1 MLNFAN
7 PGSLL
12 PGLRPAAWRGVTFW
26 VIDASHTVGRR
37 IHATLYPGLDLKTHD
52 DTGPL
57 DGPIRLS
64 GLIIGD
70 DYVSKAEALGRAF
83 RSPGSGTLMHPWR
96 GPIDCVLLRP
106 AEISFAADEL
116 RVARVECEFD
126 PTGDGPLG
134 GLAGGLLGGLLGG
147 AFGSLTGLLGAVGGL
162 LGAATGL
169 IGSVLS
175 VALMPLS
182 IFSFAVGAVGTVFSI
197 ASNIVGAVVQ
207 AAVLVPLARGLAGA
221 FSRAIGN
228 SDRRIVAAS
237 LADLVGRYPA
247 TLGAAFRPQP
257 PAALGPSAESAA
269 LQAAGLAS
277 AGTAGTARTA
287 AQAPAPEPRAG
298 ASLMFTIAAVIAA
311 RAADPSVPPP
321 PGGSGNPVLDAV
333 LAPFADPV
341 AARLPGISDAIAAGA
356 ALASAGLP
364 GRAPVTATERL
375 IYLAAETAFVSEA
388 VSLMA
393 EIEFESR
400 QEAQAWQGWAELA
413 LSGASTRAAGLAGE
427 APAVVAA
434 LWQGLEATSAR
445 LAIDMSEVV
454 GRLPA
459 VLSIEPPRAGAWLL
473 AQHYA
478 GDDPRQV
485 VPMLHDIVR
494 RNRLRHPA
502 VLGAGPIEVL
512 KP

>member
-1 MLNFAN
+1 MLDFAN

-52 DTGPL
+52 DVGPL

-64 GLIIGD
+64 GLVIGD

-83 RSPGSGTLMHPWR
+83 RAAGSGTLMHPWR

-116 RVARVECEFD
+116 RVARIECEFD
-126 PTGDGPLG
+126 PTGDGP
-134 GLAGGLLGGLLGG
+134 LGGLLGG
-147 AFGSLTGLLGAVGGL
+147 AFGSLTGLLGAVRGL

-175 VALMPLS
+175 VALMPLA

-197 ASNIVGAVVQ
+197 ASSVVGAVVQ
-207 AAVLVPLARGLAGA
+207 AAVLVPLARGLASA

-228 SDRRIVAAS
+228 SDRKVVAAT

-277 AGTAGTARTA
+277 AGTASTARTA

-311 RAADPSVPPP
+311 RAADPSAPPP
-321 PGGSGNPVLDAV
+321 AGGSGNPVLDAV
-333 LAPFADPV
+333 LAPFAGPV
-341 AARLPGISDAIAAGA
+341 TARLPGIADVIAAGA

-393 EIEFESR
+393 EIAFESR
-400 QEAQAWQGWAELA
+400 QEALGWQSWAEAA

-434 LWQGLEATSAR
+434 LWQALEETRGR

-454 GRLPA
+454 GRLPS

-512 KP
+512 KS

>member
-1 MLNFAN
+1 MLDFAN

-52 DTGPL
+52 DVGPI

-64 GLIIGD
+64 GLVIGD
-70 DYVSKAEALGRAF
+70 DYVAKAEALGRAF
-83 RSPGSGTLMHPWR
+83 RAPGSGTLMHPWR

-106 AEISFAADEL
+106 AEISFAVDEL
-116 RVARVECEFD
+116 RVARIECEFD

-175 VALMPLS
+175 VALMPLA
-182 IFSFAVGAVGTVFSI
+182 IFSFAVSAVGTVFSI
-197 ASNIVGAVVQ
+197 ASSIVGAVVQ

-221 FSRAIGN
+221 FNRAIGN
-228 SDRRIVAAS
+228 GDRRIVAAA

-247 TLGAAFRPQP
+247 ALGTAFRPQP

-269 LQAAGLAS
+269 VSTASSGSSSSQAA
-277 AGTAGTARTA
+277 A
-287 AQAPAPEPRAG
+287 AAPEPRAG

-311 RAADPSVPPP
+311 RAADPATVVPGP
-321 PGGSGNPVLDAV
+321 SGNPVMAAV
-333 LAPFADPV
+333 LAPFDNPAT
-341 AARLPGISDAIAAGA
+341 ARLPAIADAIAAGA

-375 IYLAAETAFVSEA
+375 IYLAAETAFVAEA

-400 QEAQAWQGWAELA
+400 QEAQTWQRWAEAALA
-413 LSGASTRAAGLAGE
+413 GASGRAASLAGE
-427 APAVVAA
+427 APSVVAA
-434 LWQGLEATSAR
+434 LWQAIEATSAS

-454 GRLPA
+454 GRLPP